1 MQKFV
6 IVAAIALVTSQA
18 AIAASPISRPLP
30 KSYGS
35 GVTTSAEGAWVS
47 PGFDV
52 PADTDQV
59 VKAGPADTTA
69 CADFTDYSKVTWTT
83 FDRWGSFPIL
93 RPTDVAGEVRYCVG
107 LRHTGS
113 HLVKVAYDVIG
124 E

>member
-6 IVAAIALVTSQA
+6 IAAAIALVTSQA
-18 AIAASPISRPLP
+18 AIAASPTSRPLP

-52 PADTDQV
+52 PAHTHQV
-59 VKAGPADTTA
+59 VKAGPAGTTA
-69 CADFTDYSKVTWTT
+69 CADFTGYGKVTWTA

-93 RPTDVAGEVRYCVG
+93 RPADVAGEVRYCVG
-107 LRHTGS
+107 LQHAGS
-113 HLVKVAYDVIG
+113 QLVKVAYDVIG